1 LSQKQS
7 LLLVRT
13 AALRQEEVSAVV
25 LGMLPALD
33 ATRCL
38 LSVEAPAAAGPNL
51 LSLNPVEVRYQC

>member
-1 LSQKQS
+1 MQLCLWS
-7 LLLVRT
+7 RT
-13 AALRQEEVSAVV
+13 AALRLEEVSAVV

-51 LSLNPVEVRYQC
+51 LSLNPVEVI